1 MLFSKDYKKD
11 INILYKEIKN
21 LNRYLSTIK
30 LNNMTECKS
39 IILDLFNNI
48 LTEKNISIQFQ
59 IYLQQL
65 YFYYKNKL
73 VYI

>member
-1 MLFSKDYKKD
+1 
-11 INILYKEIKN
+11 
-21 LNRYLSTIK
+21 
-30 LNNMTECKS
+30 MTECKS

-65 YFYYKNKL
+65 SFYYKN
-73 VYI
+73 